1 MRKFDC
7 LSLDCPLLGP
17 HILEASAGTGKT
29 FSIEHIFVR
38 LLLDPKEID
47 LEEILVVTFTR
58 AATRELKARI
68 RMNIEKAISFLQNG
82 NASWDYLKQIEDPA
96 RAIRI
101 LSDAIGLF
109 DRSQIFTIHGF
120 CYRMLKEFAFEANLG
135 FSIANPDGEGAIP
148 KKIWRA
154 AHKFLKEQI
163 EPDLLSQEQIGLL
176 LKKYDSLDEL
186 AEALF
191 IKEEASFFSFSDSWA
206 LYRKALSTW
215 TGGLI
220 EKDKL
225 LEDFQKTAPN
235 YKATIKGNFIFQVL
249 SLASSFS
256 DLTDPIYFRNL
267 IKEKGSLFEY
277 LSISNRKVKFS
288 EPSFLNYPLFFSW
301 ADKNLAPLIEQAC
314 LEENILSALRGAWQ
328 KIAEPILLEEEWFNP
343 DEILIRMENSVTK
356 EAFALRVQNKYKA
369 VIVDEFQDT
378 DPTQWEIF
386 RSLFLDKPDRLAAFY
401 LVGDPKQSIYRFRKA
416 DVYTYF
422 KAREFLGEQSL
433 YRLDTNFRSSK
444 KLISALNALFSRNW
458 LPLPQLQQ
466 TIPSLPVLAGLDPV
480 SPFMDEKGDVHFI
493 LGEGSTSL
501 FEESFL
507 PFAISEIEKLSS
519 YTTSFSSYAI
529 LVKDRHQARSAL
541 ELCQARSIPAV
552 AKSHTPLGQTFAFES
567 LFELLKAVAFPKN
580 LSAQRIVQSGPFKSF
595 PLSEGKML
603 LEEKGLTSFFHKL
616 SLDSLD
622 SEFEK
627 DLRQMIEELLT
638 WESQEGFSFEGL
650 FRFLKQFEKLDA
662 SEGGRR
668 RVEVDSNAVQ
678 ILTLHISKG
687 LEFDVVFALGLASR
701 TPESKEA
708 KELDAEKLRQF
719 YVAMTRAKLR
729 LYVPIVFS
737 EKIGAPGS
745 LSPSELF
752 TKILEDQEGS
762 LVPFFQKISKT
773 ESISFEKL
781 PQPFVLPPP
790 KYELTSPLKKKNPL
804 IAPIFQTS
812 SLLSFTS
819 LAQNSSESDSFKEPL
834 CLAQDFTSH
843 TIPKGKETGIFIHS
857 IFERLFSSSTAIW
870 RDFSA
875 IEIFVEQAIEKT
887 SFLPWKNAVIDMVWK
902 TISYPLP
909 SGFSLLEIE
918 PQNIQTEM
926 EFLFSSSPNFVKGF
940 IDLVFYFEDKYYIVD
955 WKTNWLGPDER
966 AYSSLEQSM
975 TSHDYWLQAAL
986 YTEALARH
994 VKQFDIRPFQD
1005 VFGGAIYLFVRGPGI
1020 CHFIPDLT
1028 LIEKAMHGY

>member
-7 LSLDCPLLGP
+7 LSLDCPLLGA

-68 RMNIEKAISFLQNG
+68 RMNIEKAISFLKNG
-82 NASWDYLKQIEDPA
+82 NASWDYLRQIEDPEK
-96 RAIRI
+96 AIRI
-101 LSDAIGLF
+101 LSDAVGLF
-109 DRSQIFTIHGF
+109 DRAQIFTIHGF
-120 CYRMLKEFAFEANLG
+120 CYRMLKEFAFEADLG
-135 FSIANPDGEGAIP
+135 FSIANPDEERSIP

-154 AHKFLKEQI
+154 AYKFLKEQI
-163 EPDLLSQEQIGLL
+163 EPDLVSQEQIGLL
-176 LKKYDSLDEL
+176 LKKYDSLEEL

-191 IKEEASFFSFSDSWA
+191 IKEDFSFVSFSDSWA
-206 LYRKALSTW
+206 LYKKALSMW
-215 TGGLI
+215 AGNSI
-220 EKDKL
+220 EKEKL
-225 LEDFQKTAPN
+225 LEDFQKISPN
-235 YKATIKGNFIFQVL
+235 YKTSIKGDFVFQVL

-256 DLTDPIYFRNL
+256 DPADPLYFRNL

-301 ADKNLAPLIEQAC
+301 ADKNLASLIEQAC
-314 LEENILSALRGAWQ
+314 LEENILAALRGSWQ

-343 DEILIRMENSVTK
+343 DEILIRMETSVVK
-356 EAFALRVQNKYKA
+356 EAFASRIQNKYKA

-378 DPTQWEIF
+378 DPSQWKIF
-386 RSLFLDKPDRLAAFY
+386 RSLFLDSPDRLAALY

-422 KAREFLGEQSL
+422 KAREFLGEEAL

-444 KLISALNALFSRNW
+444 KLISALNALFARNW

-466 TIPSLPVLAGLDPV
+466 TIPSLPVFAGLDPV
-480 SPFMDEKGDVHFI
+480 SPFVDEKGDVHFI
-493 LGEGSTSL
+493 LGEGSHSF

-507 PFAISEIEKLSS
+507 PYAISEIERLSS

-529 LVKDRHQARSAL
+529 LVKDRHQARAAL
-541 ELCQARSIPAV
+541 ELCQSRSIPAV
-552 AKSHTPLGQTFAFES
+552 AKSHIPLGQTFAFKS
-567 LFELLKAVAFPKN
+567 LFELLKAAAFPKD
-580 LSAQRIVQSGPFKSF
+580 LSVQRIVQSGPFKSF
-595 PLSEGKML
+595 PLGEGKIL
-603 LEEKGLTSFFHKL
+603 LEEKGLASFFHKL

-668 RVEVDSNAVQ
+668 RVEIDSDAVQ

-701 TPESKEA
+701 TPEAKEA
-708 KELDAEKLRQF
+708 QELDAEKLRQL

-729 LYVPIVFS
+729 LYVPILFS

-752 TKILEDQEGS
+752 TKILEEQEGS
-762 LVPFFQKISKT
+762 LVPFFQKLSKT
-773 ESISFEKL
+773 ESISFENL
-781 PQPFVLPPP
+781 PQPFVLSPP
-790 KYELTSPLKKKNPL
+790 KYGLTPTLEKKSPLK
-804 IAPIFQTS
+804 APIFQAS

-819 LAQNSSESDSFKEPL
+819 LAQSSSEPDFLKEPFPL
-834 CLAQDFTSH
+834 VQDFTSH

-857 IFERLFSSSTAIW
+857 IFERLFSSPQAVW
-870 RDFSA
+870 RDFGA
-875 IEIFVEQAIEKT
+875 IETFVAQATEET
-887 SFLPWKNAVIDMVWK
+887 TFSPWENAIIDMVWK
-902 TISYPLP
+902 TISQPLP
-909 SGFSLLEIE
+909 PGFSLLDIE

-926 EFLFSSSPNFVKGF
+926 EFLFCSSPNFMKGF

-966 AYSSLEQSM
+966 AYSSLEKTM

-1005 VFGGAIYLFVRGPGI
+1005 IFGGAIYLFVRGPGV

-1028 LIEKAMHGY
+1028 LIEKAIHGY